1 MPWNCG
7 AGEDSWEF
15 PGQTSQSQRKSILNT
30 WKDWCWIWNSST
42 LVIWCKQLTHWKVP
56 DAGKDWGQKEKR
68 VSEDEMTGWHHW
80 YNEHELA
87 KILGDDEGHEAW
99 KAAIHGVARVG
110 HNWMTEQQ
118 QPSTFSSV
126 KMPNFLLLE
135 SSNDCKILIYSS
147 LQN

>member
-1 MPWNCG
+1 
-7 AGEDSWEF
+7 
-15 PGQTSQSQRKSILNT
+15 
-30 WKDWCWIWNSST
+30 
-42 LVIWCKQLTHWKVP
+42 V
-56 DAGKDWGQKEKR
+56 
-68 VSEDEMTGWHHW
+68 
-80 YNEHELA
+80 

-99 KAAIHGVARVG
+99 KAAIRGVARVG

-118 QPSTFSSV
+118 KQSTFSSV